1 MGYPLINGAEI
12 NGSEESAAQG
22 IDLVTAGQGTL
33 VVSLVGVS
41 AYPLEFGAHKG
52 QVGVDVAGRPAGL
65 DLVRAGLGVIS
76 VAQPE
81 PNVTLLGVSAQPL
94 GLGTPSAGGAIALT
108 GVSAIPVELGNHGV
122 SVGLMGQ
129 SAYALELGG
138 PGTAHITLSG
148 ISAQVLEFGT
158 PSAAFAVSV
167 SGIDLVTAG
176 QGRIFSAAALLQG
189 SSAYPLEL
197 GDTDTPT
204 VAMRGRPAFP
214 LQLGQPT
221 ISRGAT
227 C

>member
-1 MGYPLINGAEI
+1 MSYPLINGAEI
-12 NGSEESAAQG
+12 NGSEGSAAQG
-22 IDLVTAGQGTL
+22 IDLVTAGQGML
-33 VVSLVGVS
+33 VVSPVGVS
-41 AYPLEFGAHKG
+41 AYPLEFGVHKV

-108 GVSAIPVELGNHGV
+108 GVSATPVELGNHGV

-129 SAYALELGG
+129 PAYALELGE
-138 PGTAHITLSG
+138 PGAAHITLSG
-148 ISAQVLEFGT
+148 ISAQVLELGA
-158 PSAAFAVSV
+158 PSAAFAISI

-189 SSAYPLEL
+189 ASAYPLEL
-197 GDTDTPT
+197 SDTDTPT
-204 VAMRGRPAFP
+204 VAMRGRSAFP
-214 LQLGQPT
+214 IQLGQPAA
-221 ISRGAT
+221 SRGAT

>member
-1 MGYPLINGAEI
+1 MSYPLINGAVI
-12 NGSEESAAQG
+12 NGAEEQTAKG

-52 QVGVDVAGRPAGL
+52 QVGVDVTGRPAGL

-81 PNVTLLGVSAQPL
+81 PNVTLLGMSARPL

-108 GVSAIPVELGNHGV
+108 GVSATPVELGNHGV

-129 SAYALELGG
+129 PAYALELGE
-138 PGTAHITLSG
+138 PGAAHITLSG

-158 PSAAFAVSV
+158 PSAAFAVSI

-189 SSAYPLEL
+189 ASAYPLEL

-204 VAMRGRPAFP
+204 VAMRGRSAFP
-214 LQLGQPT
+214 TQLGQPAA
-221 ISRGAT
+221 SRGAT